1 MSEDDSKVKLILL
14 DKKIIMCIK
23 LQCRDWLAKRT
34 ERYTSHECLDELLEL
49 MALNIQ
55 RKIAG
60 DLQSTEYY
68 TIMVDECMNVSNKE
82 QVRIILHNILTMI
95 NVLL

>member
-1 MSEDDSKVKLILL
+1 
-14 DKKIIMCIK
+14 MCIK

-34 ERYTSHECLDELLEL
+34 ERYISHECLDELLKL

-60 DLQSTEYY
+60 DLQSTEDN
-68 TIMVDECMNVSNKE
+68 TIMVDECSGTRQFLLSV
-82 QVRIILHNILTMI
+82 ILRQFLE
-95 NVLL
+95 LEE

>member
-1 MSEDDSKVKLILL
+1 MSEDDSKVKLVLLL
-14 DKKIIMCIK
+14 DKNIIMCIK

-34 ERYTSHECLDELLEL
+34 ERYTSHECLDELLKL

-68 TIMVDECMNVSNKE
+68 KIMVYECTDVSNKE
-82 QVRIILHNILTMI
+82 QVHIILHNILYD
-95 NVLL
+95 